1 MFPLQSV
8 DLGGSCYFGG
18 DALAC
23 LLDQLVGALG
33 GEGLFGFLLGS
44 LIFGVFYV
52 ASDGDIATP
61 TVALVL
67 TGTVLVGMVPAQ
79 YQQIA
84 YAVVLVGLGAAVWQ
98 VLQKYVLSG
107 VTQ

>member
-1 MFPLQSV
+1 MFPLQSI
-8 DLGGSCYFGG
+8 GSSCYFGG
-18 DALAC
+18 DALQC
-23 LLDQLVGALG
+23 LLDQLTGALG
-33 GEGLFGFLLGS
+33 GPSLFGFILGVV
-44 LIFGVFYV
+44 IFGVFYI
-52 ASDGDIATP
+52 ASEGDIATP

-67 TGTVLVGMVPAQ
+67 SGTVLVGMVPAQ

-84 YAVVLVGLGAAVWQ
+84 YGVVLIGLGVAVWQ